1 MAAGL
6 ATALA
11 ASVLLPVAQSCSLRP
26 RQTGRSSTALEL
38 PPERRAAWSDLRH
51 RWTRDSFRLCLQAS
65 GIELSC
71 GGCIRV
77 GIPVHVRIDG
87 TGRIHAEPLPGGS
100 SCAKPPEPEL
110 RGCFI
115 DTLEHLVAPP
125 VLHDLEFDDSLGT
138 GLSC

>member
-11 ASVLLPVAQSCSLRP
+11 ASLLLPVAQSCSLGP
-26 RQTGRSSTALEL
+26 RQ
-38 PPERRAAWSDLRH
+38 
-51 RWTRDSFRLCLQAS
+51 
-65 GIELSC
+65 
-71 GGCIRV
+71 
-77 GIPVHVRIDG
+77 